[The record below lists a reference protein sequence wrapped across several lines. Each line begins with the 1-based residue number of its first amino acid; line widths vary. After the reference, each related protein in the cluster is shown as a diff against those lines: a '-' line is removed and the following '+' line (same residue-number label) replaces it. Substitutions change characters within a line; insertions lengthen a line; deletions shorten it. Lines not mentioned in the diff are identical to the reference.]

1 MGLENELK
9 RRRIKNHSASCCDG
23 LHKIEMIWL
32 AETRNK
38 GFMRA
43 FCFVSDDDF
52 V

>member
-1 MGLENELK
+1 MILLPNRQELL
-9 RRRIKNHSASCCDG
+9 SCCDG